1 MSGKSENGAFGQ
13 EWEGWKP
20 DWARGDASP
29 HAQQERHSPTAP
41 VPQRH
46 AIVRRDGPRQE
57 GPRRRI
63 SDARLWDSL
72 SPAQQ
77 DAAHE
82 IALAF
87 ESLGRGLGYAATDF
101 ERLPQARGGAAGAL
115 ECMEHLLN
123 AYLEWT
129 KRCKLARISHSMVI
143 DVVVFGFSC
152 RALDRDCGARRGAAR
167 KNLAGGLDIYC
178 RMKGWPCG

>member
-1 MSGKSENGAFGQ
+1 MNDKSETGAFGQ
-13 EWEGWKP
+13 AWEGWKP
-20 DWARGDASP
+20 DWTRDTTSP
-29 HAQQERHSPTAP
+29 HARQEKHSPTAP
-41 VPQRH
+41 V
-46 AIVRRDGPRQE
+46 RRRMQSDRFDMPRQE
-57 GPRRRI
+57 SARRRI
-63 SDARLWDSL
+63 SDARLWDKL

-87 ESLGRGLGYAATDF
+87 EGIGRGLGYAAINF
-101 ERLPQARGGAAGAL
+101 ERLPSARGGAAGAL
-115 ECMEHLLN
+115 ECMEHLVN

-129 KRCKLARISHSMVI
+129 KRCKQSRVSHSMVI

-167 KNLAGGLDIYC
+167 KNLAEGLDIYC